1 MITPLVSASAS
12 RATSALA
19 ASPRPSSPKLPQG
32 HTVGPLDLAL
42 KALLNLN
49 ENASACS
56 FGLAL
61 SPQGGPQPAP
71 ASQQP
76 GVAFAPPQCPPWLPK
91 VAEATRVIAPK
102 FLMVPLLAQ
111 KAGLDDKV
119 KVFVLYVEPITDMI
133 DRSLKADAH

>member
-1 MITPLVSASAS
+1 MRNI
-12 RATSALA
+12 
-19 ASPRPSSPKLPQG
+19 
-32 HTVGPLDLAL
+32 
-42 KALLNLN
+42 N
-49 ENASACS
+49 
-56 FGLAL
+56 GL
-61 SPQGGPQPAP
+61 QPASEVSERQRLLFWP
-71 ASQQP
+71 RLIAAGEPEAWP
-76 GVAFAPPQCPPWLPK
+76 GSPVIRRGLRAAPVPSLAPF

>member
-1 MITPLVSASAS
+1 VRNI
-12 RATSALA
+12 
-19 ASPRPSSPKLPQG
+19 
-32 HTVGPLDLAL
+32 
-42 KALLNLN
+42 N
-49 ENASACS
+49 
-56 FGLAL
+56 
-61 SPQGGPQPAP
+61 GPQPASEVSERQRLAFWPRLLAAGEP
-71 ASQQP
+71 AARTGSP
-76 GVAFAPPQCPPWLPK
+76 AIRRALRATPVPSLAPF